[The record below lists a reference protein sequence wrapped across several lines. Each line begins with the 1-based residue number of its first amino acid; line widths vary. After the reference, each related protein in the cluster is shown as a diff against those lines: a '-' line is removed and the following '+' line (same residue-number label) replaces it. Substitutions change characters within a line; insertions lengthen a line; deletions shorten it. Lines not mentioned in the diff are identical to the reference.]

1 MADAYIRVHDP
12 ESGSYYKVKIK
23 DQGDGTYAL
32 AATGAANSG
41 VDIGDVDVL
50 SIAAGETHIGE
61 VGGKITRISGT
72 FTRPAD
78 VNAYIPN
85 DTVSNSTSATTP
97 LALSSVFRVASGSA
111 YLVGLRLETNL
122 KSITPRFR
130 VHFFAVN
137 NPTVAAD
144 NVAYKEVYADA
155 ANRRGFVDLPAMS
168 TAVDTTNSDMSQAE
182 DFTIRRPM
190 VAAAAATG
198 LWVVLETLD
207 AFTPASGQSFTLV
220 TLWDQN

>member
-32 AATGAANSG
+32 AATGAANE
-41 VDIGDVDVL
+41 
-50 SIAAGETHIGE
+50 AHIGE
-61 VGGKITRISGT
+61 VGGKLVRISGT

-78 VNAYIPN
+78 ANAYIAN
-85 DTVSNSTSATTP
+85 DTVSNSTVATTP
-97 LALSSVFRVASGSA
+97 LALASVFRVASGSA

-130 VHFFAVN
+130 VHFFAVS

-144 NVAYKEVYADA
+144 NVAHKEVYADA
-155 ANRRGFVDLPAMS
+155 ANRRGYVDLPAMS
-168 TAVDTTNSDMSQAE
+168 TAADTTNSDMSRAE
-182 DFTIRRPM
+182 DFTIRRTM
-190 VAAAAATG
+190 VEASGATG
-198 LWVVLETLD
+198 LWAVLETLD

-220 TLWDQN
+220 ALFDQN